1 MRVSE
6 RGFRGVLTTELG
18 MKRKIIPY
26 NPKLKEVARIL
37 RNNSTLGEVLLW
49 KQLRNKQML
58 SFDFHRQKP
67 LDQFVVDFYC
77 NELFLAIEIDGG
89 SHTAEEAI
97 EKDKA
102 RQERLE
108 TFGVIFLRFTETEVR
123 NSMRTV
129 LAVIEDWITT
139 HSKDNDPFPNRIGN
153 KI

>member
-1 MRVSE
+1 MG
-6 RGFRGVLTTELG
+6 RGGKGVCKHG

-37 RNNSTLGEVLLW
+37 RNNSTLGEILLW

-58 SFDFHRQKP
+58 GFDFHRQKP
-67 LDQFVVDFYC
+67 LDQIVVDFYC
-77 NELFLAIEIDGG
+77 NELSLAIEVDGD
-89 SHTAEEAI
+89 SHTTEEVI

-108 TFGVIFLRFTETEVR
+108 SFGIIFLHFTEMDVR

-129 LAVIEDWITT
+129 VTVIEDWITSHT
-139 HSKDNDPFPNRIGN
+139 KT
-153 KI
+153 